1 LFFREYPKNQ
11 PILEMIGMIS
21 KNGSLM
27 SSITK
32 NGSSEA
38 TLQHRIYT
46 RFIVSKSSLL
56 KKEEAIAKIVCVV
69 VI

>member
-1 LFFREYPKNQ
+1 
-11 PILEMIGMIS
+11 MIS

-27 SSITK
+27 SNITK